1 MLSLGGVEGKNWALR
16 RVADLLDVLW
26 PSLAIVQGGGD
37 NQDRAIQEVRGGVAG
52 RWACLA
58 NGLDTRCDAD
68 ITITCTA
75 VWGSL
80 RMMRG

>member
-37 NQDRAIQEVRGGVAG
+37 NQDKAIQEVR
-52 RWACLA
+52 R
-58 NGLDTRCDAD
+58 
-68 ITITCTA
+68 
-75 VWGSL
+75 
-80 RMMRG
+80 